1 MIKQTVIA
9 AVIGVF
15 ASTAFV
21 APATVSATTPSS
33 DNITIH
39 YDNWGEA
46 KPGTVVSLGSRA
58 VANNTYN
65 VTVVTKNQF
74 SKHPGNNLIVSSGA
88 SRVEVKDIESTPY
101 VTLTATGVLTVAN
114 GKIDVNLYV
123 GSDGKYSTGVDLVL
137 KKATCQ
143 TNPEMESCK
152 PAEPVMI
159 EVCRLSDMTKVTIN
173 EKDFDNKKYSKDL
186 ASCKKTEVP
195 VVKTIEVCKLSDMTK
210 VTIDETKFDNKL
222 YSKDMTNC
230 KKPEVVTPTP
240 TPTSTT
246 KPTSAVLPAEIT
258 RTGTGEGAAALA
270 SVLAAATYGVTYLRR
285 R

>member
-1 MIKQTVIA
+1 MIKQTIIAMVIS
-9 AVIGVF
+9 VF
-15 ASTAFV
+15 ASAFV
-21 APATVSATTPSS
+21 AVPTTVSATTPSTE
-33 DNITIH
+33 DITIR

-46 KPGTVVSLGSRA
+46 KPGTVVSLGSRE

-65 VTVVTKNQF
+65 VTVVTKNQY

-101 VTLTATGVLTVAN
+101 VTLTATGVLKVTN

-143 TNPEMESCK
+143 TNPEMEVCK
-152 PAEPVMI
+152 PVMI
-159 EVCRLSDMTKVTIN
+159 EVCKLSDMTKVTIKETDFN
-173 EKDFDNKKYSKDL
+173 TKDYSKDL
-186 ASCKKTEVP
+186 AKCKKPEVP

-210 VTIDETKFDNKL
+210 VTIDEAKFDNKL
-222 YSKDMTNC
+222 YSKDLTNC
-230 KKPEVVTPTP
+230 KKPVVTTPTP
-240 TPTSTT
+240 
-246 KPTSAVLPAEIT
+246 KPVTAVLPAEIT
-258 RTGTGEGAAALA
+258 KTGMDVLPATLAGLLGA
-270 SVLAAATYGVTYLRR
+270 VTYGVTYLRR